1 MEKILERIIETDRAA
16 RDKVSVQKQ
25 RLEMINDEIA
35 AEKAHIDEKL
45 QQSANEAIEKTK
57 EETGAKVKSEIS
69 RIDAYFNE
77 TEAALN
83 KSYDENRDKW
93 IEEIFSA
100 VIK

>member
-16 RDKVSVQKQ
+16 REKVSVQKQ

-57 EETGAKVKSEIS
+57 EETDAKVKSEIS

-83 KSYDENRDKW
+83 KSYGENRDKW
-93 IEEIFSA
+93 IEEIFSE

>member
-16 RDKVSVQKQ
+16 REKVSVQKQ

-35 AEKAHIDEKL
+35 AENAHIDENL

-57 EETGAKVKSEIS
+57 EETDAKVKSEIS

-77 TEAALN
+77 TEEALN
-83 KSYDENRDKW
+83 KSYGENRDKW
-93 IEEIFSA
+93 IEEIFSE

>member
-16 RDKVSVQKQ
+16 REKVSVQKQ

-57 EETGAKVKSEIS
+57 DETEAKVKSEIS

-77 TEAALN
+77 TEEALN
-83 KSYDENRDKW
+83 KSYGENRDKW
-93 IEEIFSA
+93 IEEIFSEI
-100 VIK
+100 IK

>member
-16 RDKVSVQKQ
+16 REKVSVQKQ

-45 QQSANEAIEKTK
+45 QQSAHEAIEKTK
-57 EETGAKVKSEIS
+57 EETDAKVKSEIS
-69 RIDAYFNE
+69 HIDAYFNE
-77 TEAALN
+77 TEEALN
-83 KSYDENRDKW
+83 KSYGENRDKW
-93 IEEIFSA
+93 IEEIFSE